1 MKLCTL
7 GVNHETAPVDI
18 RETVSFSSESALQAI
33 EQLKAQDL
41 VSECIILSTCNRT
54 ELYCILKESHL
65 EESVHNWL
73 HSFFDLD
80 TKSLTP
86 YLYIH
91 HDLDAVKHIMR
102 VASGLNS
109 LVLGEPQIFGQIKE
123 AYNSAHK
130 ANSIHQ
136 VLENLFQHI
145 FKTVKQVRTDT
156 AIGNSP
162 ISVAFSAVSL
172 SKQFFGDLSEQT
184 ALLLGAGET
193 IELVARHLKENNIGN
208 LIIAN
213 RTFERAHKLAASV
226 GAYAIPLDE
235 IDAHLHEADI
245 VIGST
250 GSPQAILMQHSVKNA
265 LKKRKNSPMFM
276 VDIAVPRDIEANIG
290 DLNNVY
296 LYTVDD
302 LQEIIESSK
311 QSRQSAAL
319 EAEEIIE
326 LQAQHF
332 VTQLQATQQ
341 IKPVIQAF
349 RQQSMQIKEASLE
362 HALHQLEQGV
372 DSEEIIKR
380 LANQLTNRLIHT
392 PTKQL
397 NQAGM
402 QGDKTLISAAETL
415 LICDEDPKILNK

>member
-18 RETVSFSSESALQAI
+18 RETVSFSNDAAIQAI
-33 EQLKAQDL
+33 QELKSQDL

-54 ELYCILKESHL
+54 ELYCILKESRL
-65 EESVHNWL
+65 EDAVHSWL
-73 HSFFDLD
+73 HDFFQLENQ
-80 TKSLTP
+80 SLTP
-86 YLYIH
+86 YLYVH
-91 HDLDAVKHIMR
+91 HDLEAVKHIMR

-109 LVLGEPQIFGQIKE
+109 LVLGEPQIFGQIKD
-123 AYNSAHK
+123 AYNYAHK

-193 IELVARHLKENNIGN
+193 IELVARHLKESNIGN

-213 RTFERAHKLAASV
+213 RTFDRAHKLATSV
-226 GAYAIPLDE
+226 DGYAIRLEE

-250 GSPQAILMQHSVKNA
+250 GSPDSILKHESVKTA
-265 LKKRKNSPMFM
+265 LKKRKNRPMFM
-276 VDIAVPRDIEANIG
+276 VDIAVPRDIEASIG

-326 LQAQHF
+326 LQAQNF
-332 VTQLQATQQ
+332 VTQLQASQQ
-341 IKPVIQAF
+341 IKPVIQAY
-349 RQQSMQIKEASLE
+349 RQQSMHIKEASLD

-372 DSEEIIKR
+372 APEEIIKR

-402 QGDKTLISAAETL
+402 QGNKDLIQAAETL
-415 LICDEDPKILNK
+415 LICEEDSKALNK